1 MKNNLLLV
9 CLLFLVT
16 VNAQRIDNTVS
27 YRGIDGDSYFRFHY
41 DNDFF
46 TAEDLYYTQGYT
58 FELVKPW
65 LEKNPA
71 NILFIKPANAVIK
84 YGVAFE
90 QTGFTPTV
98 ITAPE
103 ILYGDRPFAATIAVK
118 SFVVAIDTINKS
130 QIVSSITLG
139 MIGPAAF
146 GNEMQTGIH
155 KWIDDDIPQG
165 WKHQIRN
172 DVIID
177 YELAYEKQLLAA
189 NIFALGSYAKVRLG
203 TLNTN
208 VSTGLTMKLGIIN
221 DVFSSANKK
230 KFSVYLYAQPVA
242 TVVGYD
248 ASLQGGLF
256 NTSSPYTIPSSDI
269 ERIVLQSYFGL
280 IIKYRGLYLEYS
292 RAVIT
297 REFSTGHSHKWG
309 GFRVGFR
316 L

>member
-27 YRGIDGDSYFRFHY
+27 YRDMGSDSYFRFHY

-65 LEKNPA
+65 LEKNPV
-71 NILFIKPANAVIK
+71 NIVLLNPAKSVTK
-84 YGVAFE
+84 YGLAFE
-90 QTGFTPTV
+90 QTGFTPSD
-98 ITAPE
+98 ITASE
-103 ILYGDRPFAATIAVK
+103 ILYGDRPFAATIAIK
-118 SFVVAIDTINKS
+118 SFSISTDTINKS
-130 QIVSSITLG
+130 QLTSSITLG

-146 GNEMQTGIH
+146 GNEIQTGIH

-165 WKHQIRN
+165 WKYQINN
-172 DVIID
+172 DMIID
-177 YELAYEKQLLAA
+177 CELVYEKQLLAF
-189 NIFALGSYAKVRLG
+189 NNFTLGSYTKVRMG

-208 VSTGLTMKLGIIN
+208 ASAGLTIKLGII
-221 DVFSSANKK
+221 DDAFSAANKK
-230 KFSVYLYAQPVA
+230 NFSVYLYAQPVA
-242 TVVGYD
+242 TIVGYD

-256 NTSSPYTIPSSDI
+256 NTSSPYTIPASDI
-269 ERIVLQSYFGL
+269 ERAVLQNHFGL
-280 IIKYRGLYLEYS
+280 IVKYRGLYLEYS

-297 REFSTGHSHKWG
+297 REFKTGHSHKWG
-309 GFRVGFR
+309 GFRVGFS